1 MTSPHPKDI
10 GMSSP
15 RERSQSVASLKP
27 IELSETE
34 QRQTQPE
41 TRDRPQS
48 TTEVQQPPSTGFDPA
63 DRVFPIRSVV
73 SLDPTVTP
81 HHSGSVHSRDTI
93 SPNREGA
100 RQYSFIDEG
109 TWNQMHSQRSSDH
122 LYHPDPEHAEP
133 TIPTGI
139 PRHETHA
146 IDGRT
151 EIATH
156 SLASEVVQ
164 HPEIYA
170 KPAPSDNQSGNGSTA
185 PPSSN
190 TQRRNAEDHVHV
202 TARFKHVM
210 TDSGHA
216 VITGR
221 DGGAFQYC
229 EDEPIRIPGAIQ
241 SFGLLIA
248 LREESPNQL
257 IVRIVS
263 ENSADFLGYSPKQLF
278 ELKNFCDI
286 LSEDQVDTLLD
297 HVDFVRDDAHDPSID
312 GPEVFNMSIRTANGK
327 RCKFWCATHVS
338 QTQKDLIICEFE
350 REDDEVNPL
359 NVAGLATPAVP
370 ADTLGIIPTPDQLA
384 ASTINISQP
393 LRVLRNARRR
403 RGEASPME
411 AFSIL
416 TQIQE
421 QLGRTNNLDQLLNT
435 TAGLV
440 KELTGFHRVLI
451 YQFDSSW
458 NGMVVAELVDPNTTI
473 DLYKGLHFP
482 ASDIPAQAREL
493 YKINKVRLLYDR
505 DQVTSRLVCRT
516 LEDLEFPLDM
526 THAYLRAMSP
536 IHVKYL
542 AHMKVRS
549 SMSISVNAFNDLWG
563 LISCHSYGNAG
574 MRVSF
579 PIRKM
584 CRLLGDTVSRNIER
598 LSYASRLQARKLI
611 NTVPTEANP
620 SGYIIASSDDL
631 LQLFDADYGVLSIR
645 DETKI
650 LGDNNNSQEVLAL
663 LEFLRVR
670 HLDSVLASHDIVK
683 DFPDLYYAPGLKA
696 ISGLLY
702 VPLSTGGSDFIAFF
716 RRGQLTEIKWAGNP
730 YEIEKRK
737 QTAGYLEPR
746 ESFTAWRETV
756 LSQSREW
763 TETDVE
769 TAAVLC
775 LVYGKF
781 IKVWRQKEAAM
792 QTSQLT
798 RLLLANSAHEVRTP
812 LNAIVNYLEIA
823 LEGAL
828 DDETRESLTK
838 SHSASKSLIYVIN
851 DLLDLTNTEKGQD
864 LIKDETFDLEST
876 FREAADMLS
885 GDAKRKNISYTV
897 SVHPG
902 IPELVL
908 GDQRRVRQVLSNVI
922 SNAIQHTKSGAVTTE
937 IWRSNG
943 QTIPGHVGVE
953 MTVVDTGVGMSHD
966 KLQRLFHELEQV
978 STDDTYYPEEE
989 EENTQ
994 NLPQKRVLGLGL
1006 ALAARIVHNMH
1017 GQLGVRSEEGK
1028 GSRFKII
1035 LHFRLPEGTTVD
1047 EDADG
1052 MSPGVAIPAT
1062 PMLSDKE
1069 FTLVSGA
1076 HESRDAR
1083 RRSSESLRSGASS
1096 RSGHSGRSARS
1107 HADRL
1112 ISAMQEP
1119 PLKRS
1124 TSQDL
1129 DLRRLNL
1136 SSSPASAS
1144 SNNAHPPLASPSAVK
1159 RSLTMQDPHSSLSS
1173 VTHTPPLMLQ
1183 PLVSPPPPGLENIT
1197 DSGVPMGA
1205 LRMSQHFASLGSPP
1219 IEPTKEDNSYF
1230 PRVSSIAETSQ
1241 APSSGPASS
1250 APASSAPPTT
1260 VPSTTD
1266 SDPLSV
1272 LVAEDDPI
1280 NSKIIQKRL
1289 TKLGHTVELTNNGEA
1304 CTIAFASA
1312 TKYFDVV
1319 LMDIQMPILDGMR
1332 ATRAIREFESKT
1344 PKEALSEKAIHND
1357 RVPIFAVSAS
1367 LVEKDRDNYIDI
1379 GFDGWVMKPINFARL
1394 NILLSGICDSSAR
1407 KAATYT
1413 PDGEWENGGWFD
1425 TK

>member
-1 MTSPHPKDI
+1 MTSPHPKGI
-10 GMSSP
+10 GLWSP
-15 RERSQSVASLKP
+15 RQRSESVASAKMVYPSETGQGQPVSRDRSQSTAAV
-27 IELSETE
+27 
-34 QRQTQPE
+34 QP
-41 TRDRPQS
+41 
-48 TTEVQQPPSTGFDPA
+48 PPSTGFDPA

-73 SLDPTVTP
+73 SVDPTVTP
-81 HHSGSVHSRDTI
+81 QYSGSVHSRDTI
-93 SPNREGA
+93 SPTREGA
-100 RQYSFIDEG
+100 RQYPFIDER
-109 TWNQMHSQRSSDH
+109 TWNQLHSQLASDH
-122 LYHPDPEHAEP
+122 LHHPDPEHAEP
-133 TIPTGI
+133 TIPTDI

-146 IDGRT
+146 IDEKT
-151 EIATH
+151 ELATH

-170 KPAPSDNQSGNGSTA
+170 KPAPSESHSESGSTA
-185 PPSSN
+185 PQSSHTQHRN
-190 TQRRNAEDHVHV
+190 TEDDVHV

-221 DGGAFQYC
+221 DGDAFQYC

-241 SFGLLIA
+241 SFGLMIA

-257 IVRIVS
+257 VVRIVS
-263 ENSADFLGYSPKQLF
+263 ENSADFLGYTPKQLF
-278 ELKNFCDI
+278 ELQNFCDI
-286 LSEDQVDTLLD
+286 LSEDQADTLLD
-297 HVDFVRDDAHDPSID
+297 HIDFVRDDAHDPSVD
-312 GPEVFNMSIRTANGK
+312 GPEVFNMSICTADGTC
-327 RCKFWCATHVS
+327 CKFWCATHVS

-359 NVAGLATPAVP
+359 NVEGLATPAAP
-370 ADTLGIIPTPDQLA
+370 ADTLGIVPTPDQLA

-393 LRVLRNARRR
+393 LRVLRSARRR
-403 RGEASPME
+403 KGEASSME

-421 QLGRTNNLDQLLNT
+421 QLGRTNDLDQLLNT

-516 LEDLEFPLDM
+516 LEDLESPLDM

-645 DETKI
+645 HETKI

-663 LEFLRVR
+663 MEFLRVR

-683 DFPDLYYAPGLKA
+683 DFPDLHYAPGLKA

-702 VPLSTGGSDFIAFF
+702 VPLSTRGSDFIAFF

-864 LIKDETFDLEST
+864 LIKDETFNLEST

-885 GDAKRKNISYTV
+885 GDAKRKSISYTV

-902 IPELVL
+902 IPESVF

-922 SNAIQHTKSGAVTTE
+922 SNAIQHTKSGAVTAE
-937 IWRSNG
+937 MWRSTS
-943 QTIPGHVGVE
+943 QAIPDHVGVE
-953 MTVVDTGVGMSHD
+953 MMVVDTGVGMSHD
-966 KLQRLFHELEQV
+966 KLEKLFHDLEQV

-989 EENTQ
+989 EENAQ
-994 NLPQKRVLGLGL
+994 DAPQKRVLGLGL
-1006 ALAARIVHNMH
+1006 ALAARIIHNMH

-1047 EDADG
+1047 GDSDG
-1052 MSPGVAIPAT
+1052 ISPPSVVVPAT

-1069 FTLVSGA
+1069 FTLVSAA

-1083 RRSSESLRSGASS
+1083 RQSSESLRSGASS
-1096 RSGHSGRSARS
+1096 RSGHSGRSGRS

-1136 SSSPASAS
+1136 SSSPASS
-1144 SNNAHPPLASPSAVK
+1144 SSTQAHPPLASPSAIK
-1159 RSLTMQDPHSSLSS
+1159 RLLATQDPKSTLSA
-1173 VTHTPPLMLQ
+1173 VPHTPPLTLQ
-1183 PLVSPPPPGLENIT
+1183 PLVTPPPPGLENIT

-1205 LRMSQHFASLGSPP
+1205 LRMSQHCTSFRSPQ
-1219 IEPTKEDNSYF
+1219 IEPSKEDDSYF
-1230 PRVSSIAETSQ
+1230 PRVSSIAEIS
-1241 APSSGPASS
+1241 PCSMPV
-1250 APASSAPPTT
+1250 SSAPPTT

-1266 SDPLSV
+1266 YDPLSV

-1289 TKLGHTVELTNNGEA
+1289 TKLGHTVELTSNGEA
-1304 CTIAFASA
+1304 CTLAFASA
-1312 TKYFDVV
+1312 TKSFDVV
-1319 LMDIQMPILDGMR
+1319 LMDIQMPILDGMT

-1344 PKEALSEKAIHND
+1344 PKENLSDKAIRND
-1357 RVPIFAVSAS
+1357 RVPVFAVSAS
-1367 LVEKDRDNYIDI
+1367 LVEKDHDSYVDT

-1394 NILLSGICDSSAR
+1394 NVLLSGLCDPSAR
-1407 KAATYT
+1407 QAATYT
-1413 PDGEWENGGWFD
+1413 PNGEWENGGWFD

>member
-1 MTSPHPKDI
+1 MTSPHPK
-10 GMSSP
+10 GTGLWSP
-15 RERSQSVASLKP
+15 RKRSESVASPKRRQPSEIFQEQPESRDRSQSIA
-27 IELSETE
+27 
-34 QRQTQPE
+34 
-41 TRDRPQS
+41 
-48 TTEVQQPPSTGFDPA
+48 EVQQPPSTGFDPA

-73 SLDPTVTP
+73 SVDSTVTP
-81 HHSGSVHSRDTI
+81 QYTGSVHSRDMI
-93 SPNREGA
+93 SPTREGA
-100 RQYSFIDEG
+100 REYPFIDER
-109 TWNQMHSQRSSDH
+109 TWNQLHSQLPSDH
-122 LYHPDPEHAEP
+122 LHPRDPEQAEP
-133 TIPTGI
+133 TIPTNI

-146 IDGRT
+146 IDDKT
-151 EIATH
+151 ELATH

-170 KPAPSDNQSGNGSTA
+170 KPARSEDESRSVSTA
-185 PPSSN
+185 PLTSH
-190 TQRRNAEDHVHV
+190 TQRRNAEDDSHV
-202 TARFKHVM
+202 TARFKHVL

-221 DGGAFQYC
+221 DGEAFQYC

-241 SFGLLIA
+241 SFGLMIA

-257 IVRIVS
+257 VVRIVS

-286 LSEDQVDTLLD
+286 LSEDQADTLLD
-297 HVDFVRDDAHDPSID
+297 HVDFVRDDAHEPSVD
-312 GPEVFNMSIRTANGK
+312 GPEVFNMSIRTADGK
-327 RCKFWCATHVS
+327 RCRFWCATHVS

-359 NVAGLATPAVP
+359 NVDGLATPAVP
-370 ADTLGIIPTPDQLA
+370 TDTLGIVPTPDQLA

-393 LRVLRNARRR
+393 LRILRNARRR
-403 RGEASPME
+403 KGEASSME
-411 AFSIL
+411 AFGIL

-421 QLGRTNNLDQLLNT
+421 QLGRANDLDQLLNT

-516 LEDLEFPLDM
+516 LEDLDSPLDM

-563 LISCHSYGNAG
+563 LISCHSYGTAG

-620 SGYIIASSDDL
+620 TGYIIASSDDL

-650 LGDNNNSQEVLAL
+650 LGNNNNSQEVLAL

-683 DFPDLYYAPGLKA
+683 DFPDLHYAPGLKA

-792 QTSQLT
+792 QNSQLT

-851 DLLDLTNTEKGQD
+851 DLLDLTNAEKGQD

-902 IPELVL
+902 IPESVL

-937 IWRSNG
+937 MWRSAS
-943 QTIPGHVGVE
+943 QAIAGHVGVE
-953 MTVVDTGVGMSHD
+953 MMVVDTGVGMSHD
-966 KLQRLFHELEQV
+966 KLERLFHELEQV

-989 EENTQ
+989 EDSTQ
-994 NLPQKRVLGLGL
+994 SPLQKRVLGLGL

-1017 GQLGVRSEEGK
+1017 GQLAVRSEEGK
-1028 GSRFKII
+1028 GSRFKIM

-1052 MSPGVAIPAT
+1052 ISPPSVVVPAT
-1062 PMLSDKE
+1062 PMFSDKE

-1076 HESRDAR
+1076 HESLDAR

-1096 RSGHSGRSARS
+1096 RSGHSGRSGKS

-1124 TSQDL
+1124 SSQDL
-1129 DLRRLNL
+1129 DLRRLNF

-1144 SNNAHPPLASPSAVK
+1144 SYHAHPLVSPSSVK
-1159 RSLTMQDPHSSLSS
+1159 RSLATQDSKSTLSS
-1173 VTHTPPLMLQ
+1173 VTYTPPLTLQ
-1183 PLVSPPPPGLENIT
+1183 PLVTPPPPGLENIT

-1205 LRMSQHFASLGSPP
+1205 LRMSQHFTSLRSPQIDP
-1219 IEPTKEDNSYF
+1219 TIEDTSYF

-1250 APASSAPPTT
+1250 APPTS

-1266 SDPLSV
+1266 YDPLNV

-1289 TKLGHTVELTNNGEA
+1289 TKLGHTVELTSNGEA

-1312 TKYFDVV
+1312 TKSFDVV
-1319 LMDIQMPILDGMR
+1319 LMDIQMPILDGMK

-1344 PKEALSEKAIHND
+1344 PKEALSEKAIRND
-1357 RVPIFAVSAS
+1357 RVPVFAVSAS
-1367 LVEKDRDNYIDI
+1367 LVEKDRDTYVET

-1394 NILLSGICDSSAR
+1394 NILLSGLCDRSAR
-1407 KAATYT
+1407 KAVTYT
-1413 PDGEWENGGWFD
+1413 PDGEWENGGWFEC
-1425 TK
+1425 K

>member
-1 MTSPHPKDI
+1 V
-10 GMSSP
+10 
-15 RERSQSVASLKP
+15 VA
-27 IELSETE
+27 
-34 QRQTQPE
+34 
-41 TRDRPQS
+41 
-48 TTEVQQPPSTGFDPA
+48 
-63 DRVFPIRSVV
+63 
-73 SLDPTVTP
+73 PT
-81 HHSGSVHSRDTI
+81 
-93 SPNREGA
+93 REGA
-100 RQYSFIDEG
+100 RQYQFIDERK
-109 TWNQMHSQRSSDH
+109 WSQLHSQLSSDH
-122 LYHPDPEHAEP
+122 FHHPDPEHAEP
-133 TIPTGI
+133 TIPTDI
-139 PRHETHA
+139 PRHETH
-146 IDGRT
+146 IVDDKI
-151 EIATH
+151 ELATH
-156 SLASEVVQ
+156 SLASDVVQ

-170 KPAPSDNQSGNGSTA
+170 KPAPCDTQSRSGSPA
-185 PPSSN
+185 PPSSH
-190 TQRRNAEDHVHV
+190 TQRRNADDPTHV
-202 TARFKHVM
+202 TTRFKHVM

-221 DGGAFQYC
+221 DGEAFQYC

-241 SFGLLIA
+241 SFGLMIA
-248 LREESPNQL
+248 LREESPNRL

-286 LSEDQVDTLLD
+286 LSEEQMDTLLD
-297 HVDFVRDDAHDPSID
+297 HVEFVRDDAYDPSID
-312 GPEVFNMSIRTANGK
+312 GPEVFNMSIRRADGE

-359 NVAGLATPAVP
+359 NVEGLTTPAVP
-370 ADTLGIIPTPDQLA
+370 ADTLGIVPTPAQLA

-403 RGEASPME
+403 KGEASAME

-421 QLGRTNNLDQLLNT
+421 QLGRTSNLDQLLNT
-435 TAGLV
+435 SAGLV

-516 LEDLEFPLDM
+516 LEDLESPLDM

-611 NTVPTEANP
+611 NTAPTEANP

-650 LGDNNNSQEVLAL
+650 LGDSNNSQEVLAL

-683 DFPDLYYAPGLKA
+683 DFPDFHYAPGLKA

-737 QTAGYLEPR
+737 QTAAYLEPR

-775 LVYGKF
+775 CKFSLGTFGIICLDCLEADMPWTVVYGKF

-792 QTSQLT
+792 QNSQLT

-828 DDETRESLTK
+828 DDETRESLVK

-851 DLLDLTNTEKGQD
+851 DLLDLTNAEKGQD
-864 LIKDETFDLEST
+864 LIKDESFDLEGT
-876 FREAADMLS
+876 FKEAADMLS

-902 IPELVL
+902 IPESVL
-908 GDQRRVRQVLSNVI
+908 GDQRRVRQVISNVI
-922 SNAIQHTKSGAVTTE
+922 SNAIQHTTCGAVTAE
-937 IWRSNG
+937 MWRSG
-943 QTIPGHVGVE
+943 TQTIPGHVGVE
-953 MTVVDTGVGMSHD
+953 MMVVDTGVGMSHD
-966 KLQRLFHELEQV
+966 KLERLFHELEQV
-978 STDDTYYPEEE
+978 STDDTYYAEEE
-989 EENTQ
+989 EDAHSP
-994 NLPQKRVLGLGL
+994 LQKRVLGLGL
-1006 ALAARIVHNMH
+1006 ALVGRIVHNMH
-1017 GQLGVRSEEGK
+1017 GQLFVKSEEGK
-1028 GSRFKII
+1028 GSRFKIT
-1035 LHFRLPEGTTVD
+1035 LHFRLSDGTGMDGDVAGISPAGVD
-1047 EDADG
+1047 V
-1052 MSPGVAIPAT
+1052 PGT
-1062 PMLSDKE
+1062 PTLSDKE

-1076 HESRDAR
+1076 QESRDAR

-1096 RSGHSGRSARS
+1096 RSGKS

-1124 TSQDL
+1124 NSQDM
-1129 DLRRLNL
+1129 DMRRLNL

-1144 SNNAHPPLASPSAVK
+1144 NNHTPLAPPPAVT
-1159 RSLTMQDPHSSLSS
+1159 RSLSTPDPHSSLYS
-1173 VTHTPPLMLQ
+1173 VKHTPPLTLQ
-1183 PLVSPPPPGLENIT
+1183 PHVSPPPLGLENIT

-1205 LRMSQHFASLGSPP
+1205 LRMSRHSGSLRSP
-1219 IEPTKEDNSYF
+1219 ETEATKEDKSYF
-1230 PRVSSIAETSQ
+1230 PQVSSTAETPQ
-1241 APSSGPASS
+1241 TPSPG
-1250 APASSAPPTT
+1250 PASSAPPTT
-1260 VPSTTD
+1260 VPSTTEYG
-1266 SDPLSV
+1266 PFNV

-1289 TKLGHTVELTNNGEA
+1289 TKLGHTVTLTSNGEA
-1304 CTIAFASA
+1304 CRVAFSSA
-1312 TKYFDVV
+1312 PKSFDVV
-1319 LMDIQMPILDGMR
+1319 LMDIQVL
-1332 ATRAIREFESKT
+1332 
-1344 PKEALSEKAIHND
+1344 
-1357 RVPIFAVSAS
+1357 
-1367 LVEKDRDNYIDI
+1367 
-1379 GFDGWVMKPINFARL
+1379 
-1394 NILLSGICDSSAR
+1394 
-1407 KAATYT
+1407 
-1413 PDGEWENGGWFD
+1413 
-1425 TK
+1425 

>member
-1 MTSPHPKDI
+1 MTSPHSKDI
-10 GMSSP
+10 GVGSP
-15 RERSQSVASLKP
+15 RERSKSDASLKRLESP
-27 IELSETE
+27 ETG
-34 QRQTQPE
+34 QRQPE
-41 TRDRPQS
+41 TRDRSHS
-48 TTEVQQPPSTGFDPA
+48 TAEAQHPPSAGFDPA
-63 DRVFPIRSVV
+63 DRVFPIRDV
-73 SLDPTVTP
+73 LAPT
-81 HHSGSVHSRDTI
+81 
-93 SPNREGA
+93 REGA
-100 RQYSFIDEG
+100 RQYQFIDERKWG
-109 TWNQMHSQRSSDH
+109 QLHSQLSSDH
-122 LYHPDPEHAEP
+122 FHHPDLEHAEP
-133 TIPTGI
+133 TIPTDI
-139 PRHETHA
+139 PRHEAH
-146 IDGRT
+146 IVDDKI
-151 EIATH
+151 ELATH
-156 SLASEVVQ
+156 SLASDVVQ

-170 KPAPSDNQSGNGSTA
+170 KPAPCDTQSRSGSPA
-185 PPSSN
+185 PPSSH
-190 TQRRNAEDHVHV
+190 TQRRNADDPTHI
-202 TARFKHVM
+202 TTRFKHVM

-221 DGGAFQYC
+221 DGEAFQYC

-241 SFGLLIA
+241 SFGLMIA
-248 LREESPNQL
+248 LREESPNRL

-286 LSEDQVDTLLD
+286 LSEEQTDTLLD
-297 HVDFVRDDAHDPSID
+297 HVEFVRDDAYDPSID
-312 GPEVFNMSIRTANGK
+312 GPEVFNMSIRRADGE

-359 NVAGLATPAVP
+359 NVEGLTTPAVP
-370 ADTLGIIPTPDQLA
+370 ADTLGIVPTPAQLA

-403 RGEASPME
+403 KGEASAME

-421 QLGRTNNLDQLLNT
+421 QLGRTSNLDQLLNT
-435 TAGLV
+435 SAGLV

-516 LEDLEFPLDM
+516 LEDVEFPLDM

-584 CRLLGDTVSRNIER
+584 CRLLGDIVSRNIER

-611 NTVPTEANP
+611 NTAPTEANP

-650 LGDNNNSQEVLAL
+650 LGDSNNSQEVLAL

-683 DFPDLYYAPGLKA
+683 DFPDFHYAPGLKA

-737 QTAGYLEPR
+737 QTAAYLEPR

-792 QTSQLT
+792 QNSQLT

-828 DDETRESLTK
+828 DDETRESLVK

-851 DLLDLTNTEKGQD
+851 DLLDLTNAEKGQD
-864 LIKDETFDLEST
+864 LIKDESFDLEGT
-876 FREAADMLS
+876 FKEAADMLS

-902 IPELVL
+902 IPESVL
-908 GDQRRVRQVLSNVI
+908 GDQRRVRQVISNVI
-922 SNAIQHTKSGAVTTE
+922 SNAIQHTTCGAVTAE
-937 IWRSNG
+937 MWRSG
-943 QTIPGHVGVE
+943 TQTIPGHVGVE
-953 MTVVDTGVGMSHD
+953 MMVVDTGVGMSHD
-966 KLQRLFHELEQV
+966 KLERLFHELEQV
-978 STDDTYYPEEE
+978 STDDTYYAEEE
-989 EENTQ
+989 EDAHSP
-994 NLPQKRVLGLGL
+994 LQKRVLGLGL
-1006 ALAARIVHNMH
+1006 ALVARIVHNMH
-1017 GQLGVRSEEGK
+1017 GQLFVRSEEGK
-1028 GSRFKII
+1028 GSRFKIT
-1035 LHFRLPEGTTVD
+1035 LHFRLSDGTGMDGDVAGISPAGVD
-1047 EDADG
+1047 V
-1052 MSPGVAIPAT
+1052 PRT
-1062 PMLSDKE
+1062 PTLSDKE

-1076 HESRDAR
+1076 QESRDAR

-1096 RSGHSGRSARS
+1096 RSGKS

-1124 TSQDL
+1124 ISQDL
-1129 DLRRLNL
+1129 DMRRLNL

-1144 SNNAHPPLASPSAVK
+1144 NNHTPPAPPPAVN
-1159 RSLTMQDPHSSLSS
+1159 RSLSTPDPHSS
-1173 VTHTPPLMLQ
+1173 
-1183 PLVSPPPPGLENIT
+1183 LENIT

-1205 LRMSQHFASLGSPP
+1205 LRMSRHSGSLRSP
-1219 IEPTKEDNSYF
+1219 ESEATKEDKSYF
-1230 PRVSSIAETSQ
+1230 PQVSSTAETSQ
-1241 APSSGPASS
+1241 TPSPG
-1250 APASSAPPTT
+1250 PASSAPPTT
-1260 VPSTTD
+1260 VPSTTEYG
-1266 SDPLSV
+1266 PFNV

-1289 TKLGHTVELTNNGEA
+1289 TKLGHTVTLTSNGEA
-1304 CTIAFASA
+1304 CRVAFSSA
-1312 TKYFDVV
+1312 PKSFDVV

-1332 ATRAIREFESKT
+1332 ATRAVREFESKT
-1344 PKEALSEKAIHND
+1344 PKEALSDKATRND

-1367 LVEKDRDNYIDI
+1367 LVEKDRDNYVDA

-1394 NILLSGICDSSAR
+1394 NVLLSGPVRPPSSHIHA
-1407 KAATYT
+1407 
-1413 PDGEWENGGWFD
+1413 
-1425 TK
+1425 